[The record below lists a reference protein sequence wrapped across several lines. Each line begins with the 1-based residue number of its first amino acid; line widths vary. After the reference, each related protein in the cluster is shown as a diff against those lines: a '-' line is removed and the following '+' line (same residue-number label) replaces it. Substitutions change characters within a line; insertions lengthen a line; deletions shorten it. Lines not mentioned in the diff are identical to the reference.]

1 MSKAEQPVD
10 LQHLDRYTGGN
21 RAINEEILRLFDTQ
35 CREMLA
41 TLDTLAAEGVDAK
54 SWRAT
59 LHTLKGAARGI
70 GAFALGDAAAAAEQ
84 AGSERAAAMA
94 ALERLKASS
103 AAVHVFI
110 EDFLANGALI
120 GVGSR

>member
-41 TLDTLAAEGVDAK
+41 TLDSLAAEGVDAK

-70 GAFALGDAAAAAEQ
+70 GAFALGDAAAAEQ